1 MKIAVG
7 SDHGGFL
14 LKQEVARLINSLGHE
29 VLDMGCYNEDSVD
42 YPDYAAKVVAEIE
55 AGRSERGILI
65 CGTGIG
71 MSIAA
76 NRSKKIRAAL
86 CHDLETTR
94 LSREH
99 NNANVLCMGGRILDT
114 ALALS
119 MVELWLGTEFADGRH
134 QRRIDKMS

>member
-14 LKQEVARLINSLGHE
+14 LKQEVARLITSLGHE

-42 YPDYAAKVVAEIE
+42 YPDYADKVVAEIE
-55 AGRSERGILI
+55 AGRGEKGVLV

-76 NRSKKIRAAL
+76 NRSRKIRAAL

-99 NNANVLCMGGRILDT
+99 NDANILCMGGRVLDT
-114 ALALS
+114 NLALS
-119 MVELWLGTEFADGRH
+119 MVKLWLATAFTDGRH

>member
-14 LKQEVARLINSLGHE
+14 LKQEVARLITSLGHE

-42 YPDYAAKVVAEIE
+42 YPDYADKVVAEIE
-55 AGRSERGILI
+55 AGRGEKGVLV

-76 NRSKKIRAAL
+76 NR
-86 CHDLETTR
+86 
-94 LSREH
+94 
-99 NNANVLCMGGRILDT
+99 
-114 ALALS
+114 
-119 MVELWLGTEFADGRH
+119 
-134 QRRIDKMS
+134 